1 MRVLCLSL
9 RSTIPELR
17 LAGLGRAR
25 KTDCSGVLT
34 NAMSE
39 GSEEE
44 LFRRIRTTVT
54 AELFPDSNPVGYSLL
69 ACSLAAE

>member
-1 MRVLCLSL
+1 
-9 RSTIPELR
+9 
-17 LAGLGRAR
+17 
-25 KTDCSGVLT
+25 
-34 NAMSE
+34 MSE